1 MIRSRVSSMPTLCFY
16 RVMGVVDASMVFPI
30 RRASHCTAIK
40 TDTKHIDIR
49 AADIYLCVQ
58 WIVAGGTQTRL
69 SVSYY
74 KSNGGCSN
82 KSNKAGAFV
91 FFFFCI
97 ALYRNTKKNHIV
109 QTIYICTD
117 TNMGCY
123 RNFFQRCRRPF
134 KGLTINHIHIH
145 AVASGT
151 FPWESLSSDN

>member
-69 SVSYY
+69 SVSNH
-74 KSNGGCSN
+74 KFLTTNPMVDAPAN
-82 KSNKAGAFV
+82 RIKRAHLFV
-91 FFFFCI
+91 CI
-97 ALYRNTKKNHIV
+97 AL
-109 QTIYICTD
+109 
-117 TNMGCY
+117 
-123 RNFFQRCRRPF
+123 
-134 KGLTINHIHIH
+134 
-145 AVASGT
+145 S
-151 FPWESLSSDN
+151 

>member
-82 KSNKAGAFV
+82 KSNKAGAFC
-91 FFFFCI
+91 FFFFVLRFI
-97 ALYRNTKKNHIV
+97 EIQKKTILYKLYTYV
-109 QTIYICTD
+109 QIQIWFVIET
-117 TNMGCY
+117 
-123 RNFFQRCRRPF
+123 FF
-134 KGLTINHIHIH
+134 KGVEDPLK
-145 AVASGT
+145 A
-151 FPWESLSSDN
+151 

>member
-91 FFFFCI
+91 FFFCI
-97 ALYRNTKKNHIV
+97 ALYRNTKKKTILYKLYTYV
-109 QTIYICTD
+109 QIQIWVVIET
-117 TNMGCY
+117 
-123 RNFFQRCRRPF
+123 FF
-134 KGLTINHIHIH
+134 KGVEDPLK
-145 AVASGT
+145 A
-151 FPWESLSSDN
+151 

>member
-97 ALYRNTKKNHIV
+97 ALYRNTKKTILYKLYTYV
-109 QTIYICTD
+109 QIQIWVVIET
-117 TNMGCY
+117 
-123 RNFFQRCRRPF
+123 FF
-134 KGLTINHIHIH
+134 KGVEDPLK
-145 AVASGT
+145 A
-151 FPWESLSSDN
+151 

>member
-82 KSNKAGAFV
+82 KSNKAGAFC

-97 ALYRNTKKNHIV
+97 ALYRNTKKNILYKLYTYV
-109 QTIYICTD
+109 QIQIWVVIET
-117 TNMGCY
+117 
-123 RNFFQRCRRPF
+123 FF
-134 KGLTINHIHIH
+134 KGVEDPLK
-145 AVASGT
+145 A
-151 FPWESLSSDN
+151 